1 MTVRCPH
8 CLTRY
13 ELPPALMGA
22 AGATVRCPSCRGVF
36 AVSVAGEVRALE
48 TPAAG
53 ATAATDSRAA
63 TAAPPAAPPATTAS
77 PPDAGVIARSLVVEL
92 AARAGDAP
100 REAWTRGRL
109 FSEWGPALGELFD
122 EYRRRLGAGADG
134 AALRA
139 ALRDRWGIDLPDNG
153 GG

>member
-48 TPAAG
+48 TPAAH
-53 ATAATDSRAA
+53 ATAATASRAA
-63 TAAPPAAPPATTAS
+63 TAAPPAAPATTTAP